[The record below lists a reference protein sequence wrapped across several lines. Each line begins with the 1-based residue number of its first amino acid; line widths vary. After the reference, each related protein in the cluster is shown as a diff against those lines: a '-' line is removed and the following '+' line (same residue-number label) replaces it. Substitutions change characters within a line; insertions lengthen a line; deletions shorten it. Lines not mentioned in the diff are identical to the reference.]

1 MFTMTSIPAQKV
13 YSPPSPILSCGKR
26 LTASF
31 GHDKKAT
38 RLEGNGNFD
47 CDECKYSP
55 ECAIHCNRRRRAPY
69 VDVDNVGEDTGEH
82 PTVSRKRSTV

>member
-31 GHDKKAT
+31 GHDKKLLAWRGTAISIAMNASIPRNALFTAT
-38 RLEGNGNFD
+38 
-47 CDECKYSP
+47 
-55 ECAIHCNRRRRAPY
+55 
-69 VDVDNVGEDTGEH
+69 DVEER
-82 PTVSRKRSTV
+82 PTLTSTM